1 MSLITWM
8 SIVQLFTLNFLTS
21 FKSVDMLTG
30 LLSLSCS
37 VISNSFVTPCILAHQ
52 APLSM
57 GFPKQVY
64 WSGLPFPAPGDL
76 PDPGIEPISPTWQA
90 TFLPLNHKGNPLTGY
105 SFSNSTVHA
114 DHLRILFNYR
124 F

>member
-8 SIVQLFTLNFLTS
+8 SVVQLFTLNLLTS
-21 FKSVDMLTG
+21 FKSIDMLTG

-64 WSGLPFPAPGDL
+64 WSGLPFPSPGDL

-90 TFLPLNHKGNPLTGY
+90 NFLPLNHQGSPLTGY